1 MLDACSQWSK
11 DILAV
16 SIVVALLTI
25 VASTY
30 LLTILLRAA
39 KRVRDRADLERRILS
54 ARGTGYERDRAA
66 VLPRAPRGTRPA
78 PP

>member
-1 MLDACSQWSK
+1 MLDACSQWSR

-16 SIVVALLTI
+16 SLVIALLTI

-39 KRVRDRADLERRILS
+39 KRMRDRADLERRITH
-54 ARGTGYERDRAA
+54 AIEMADACDRAA
-66 VLPRAPRGTRPA
+66 VLPRDRP
-78 PP
+78 